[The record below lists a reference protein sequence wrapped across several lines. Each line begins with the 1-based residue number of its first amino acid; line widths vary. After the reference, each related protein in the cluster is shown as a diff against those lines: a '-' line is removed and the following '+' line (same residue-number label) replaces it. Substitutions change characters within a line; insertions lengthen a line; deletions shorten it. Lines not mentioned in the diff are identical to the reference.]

1 MARVGGERF
10 NIESAR
16 AAKNLCNDRL
26 VIGVGLNSE
35 QAATARADDER
46 AVENRDAGDWQR
58 RAATGISREQS
69 GVRRRD
75 RADGK
80 AAIAVSP
87 AIKYLALLAGHK
99 SAPAAGS
106 KDRGDGL

>member
-16 AAKNLCNDRL
+16 AAKNLCNDRR
-26 VIGVGLNSE
+26 VIVVGLNPE
-35 QAATARADDER
+35 QAAATRADEER
-46 AVENRDAGDWQR
+46 AVGNRDAGDRQR
-58 RAATGISREQS
+58 RVAACISREQS

-80 AAIAVSP
+80 AAIAESP
-87 AIKYLALLAGHK
+87 AIKYLALRAGHK
-99 SAPAAGS
+99 GAPAAGS